1 MAKNTKELLEVRGV
15 TKKFGGLMVI
25 DNLSFTI
32 REGEILGLIG
42 SNGAGKTTLFNLISG
57 FCHPD
62 EGKITFLGRDITS
75 LDPDKICKNG
85 IARTFQLV
93 RPFLKMTVLDNVIA
107 GALLRTDS
115 MEKATNEAEEMIALV
130 GLNEVRDVP
139 AKNLTVAKRKL
150 LELARSIATKPKLLL
165 VDEMIAGLNLPEI
178 DEALTLLKVI
188 GNSGI
193 TLCLV
198 EHVMKAVMSISNR
211 ILVLD
216 RGVKVAE
223 GPPGEVSGDK
233 RVIETYLGKA
243 YA

>member
-1 MAKNTKELLEVRGV
+1 
-15 TKKFGGLMVI
+15 MVI

-62 EGKITFLGRDITS
+62 AGKITFLGRDITS

-93 RPFLKMTVLDNVIA
+93 RPFLKMTVLDNVMA

-115 MEKATNEAEEMIALV
+115 MEKATNEAEEMITLV

-165 VDEMIAGLNLPEI
+165 VDEMIAGLNLREI

-223 GPPGEVSGDK
+223 GTPEEVSRDN
-233 RVIETYLGKA
+233 RVVETYLGKA

>member
-1 MAKNTKELLEVRGV
+1 VTKNTKELLKVRGI

-62 EGKITFLGRDITS
+62 QGKITFLGEDITS

-115 MEKATNEAEEMIALV
+115 MEKATNEAEETITLV

-223 GPPGEVSGDK
+223 GPPEEVSRDN